1 MKIAIVGSRGF
12 KDYNLL
18 EEFVLGKVNLTDI
31 EEIISGGAI
40 GADTLAQ
47 EFAQKHNLKLNVFL
61 PNWTKYGKSAGVV
74 RNKDI
79 IQNSDTVFAFWDEKS
94 KGTHNIISLSKKLNK
109 TLHIK
114 YMIHDDLEL
123 LEFLLLRTTR
133 TGLPVDIFVDDG
145 LSYVRHKHPLWLYFK
160 NGYCDTADVI
170 PVSISNNPKILVQ
183 SPVLNISKSDL
194 QKIFSFIVLNKKLI
208 EKLGNDI
215 IQNIEFLKSFISLKM
230 KVK

>member
-79 IQNSDTVFAFWDEKS
+79 IQNSDIVFAFWDEKS
-94 KGTHNIISLSKKLNK
+94 KGTYNIIRLSKKLNK

-114 YMIHDDLEL
+114 YDYTEHHD
-123 LEFLLLRTTR
+123 
-133 TGLPVDIFVDDG
+133 VDSKSRPFE
-145 LSYVRHKHPLWLYFK
+145 
-160 NGYCDTADVI
+160 TEI
-170 PVSISNNPKILVQ
+170 PVKYECINEHRSLGDAKSGETQQTGMSINECFRLVRDGIFNLDRELKNAVGIL
-183 SPVLNISKSDL
+183 
-194 QKIFSFIVLNKKLI
+194 
-208 EKLGNDI
+208 
-215 IQNIEFLKSFISLKM
+215 
-230 KVK
+230 